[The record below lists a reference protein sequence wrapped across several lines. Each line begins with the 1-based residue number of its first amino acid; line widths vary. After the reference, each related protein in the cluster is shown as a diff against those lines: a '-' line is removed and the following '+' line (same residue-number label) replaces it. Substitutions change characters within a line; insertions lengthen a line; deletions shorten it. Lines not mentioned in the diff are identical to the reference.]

1 MGEAMNTMEYKGYLA
16 KIDYGP
22 EIALFCG
29 TVINAAPN
37 TFYGAS
43 VGKLQKEFACT
54 MEAYFKF
61 CREKGIEP
69 KKPCSADFNLS
80 IAPELHGQIAASAAS
95 SGKNLNRWVANT
107 LRHAVA

>member
-1 MGEAMNTMEYKGYLA
+1 MGEAMNTMEYKGYIA
-16 KIDYGP
+16 KIEYDP

-29 TVINAAPN
+29 TVINATPN

-43 VGKLQKEFACT
+43 VGELEKEFACT
-54 MEAYFKF
+54 MEEYFKF

-69 KKPCSADFNLS
+69 KKPCSGDFNLS
-80 IAPELHGQIAASAAS
+80 IPPELHGQIATSAAS
-95 SGKNLNRWVANT
+95 SGKSLNQWVAET